1 LALDAGTGTGDLALA
16 ALRAGA
22 ARVVAVDFSETM
34 LLAARAKLR
43 SRAARDAVH
52 LLAAD
57 AMRLPFA
64 GAIFDCAVNGFVLRN
79 VADLPATFAELY
91 RVLKP
96 GGRLAC
102 LELTHPPRLVAP
114 IFRPYF
120 EGIVPLMGRLV
131 AGHPAA
137 YRYLPASVHPFPDV
151 ERLAS
156 MLRTAGFVQVSYRR
170 LGFGVVALHT
180 ATKPVAPAA
189 PSRSNGVE

>member
-1 LALDAGTGTGDLALA
+1 MALDAGTGTGDLALA

-34 LLAARAKLR
+34 LLTARAKLR
-43 SRAARDAVH
+43 SRAARDAVR

-57 AMRLPFA
+57 TMRLPFA
-64 GAIFDCAVNGFVLRN
+64 GATFDCAVNGFVLRN

-102 LELTHPPRLVAP
+102 LELTHPPRLIAP

-137 YRYLPASVHPFPDV
+137 YRYLPASVRPFPDV
-151 ERLAS
+151 DHLAA
-156 MLRTAGFVQVSYRR
+156 MLRAAGFVQVSYRR
-170 LGFGVVALHT
+170 LGLGVVALHT
-180 ATKPVAPAA
+180 ATKPGSPAL
-189 PSRSNGVE
+189 RGC